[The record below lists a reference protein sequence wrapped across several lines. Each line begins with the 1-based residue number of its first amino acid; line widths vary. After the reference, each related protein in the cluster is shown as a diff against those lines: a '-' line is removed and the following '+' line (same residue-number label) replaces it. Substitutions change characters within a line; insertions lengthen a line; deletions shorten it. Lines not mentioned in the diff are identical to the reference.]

1 MNYCGQ
7 LSINLNG
14 EIIILKCFAWY
25 NGFFFR
31 CDDREPSK
39 KMQSALSPDNMMMD
53 AESAV
58 MDNFDFLS
66 SEHVVDDEEE
76 NMR

>member
-1 MNYCGQ
+1 
-7 LSINLNG
+7 
-14 EIIILKCFAWY
+14 
-25 NGFFFR
+25 
-31 CDDREPSK
+31 
-39 KMQSALSPDNMMMD
+39 MQSGLSPDNMMMD